1 MGTPW
6 LALDKC
12 GQCLLVGADNV
23 VSEGRLRGWGN
34 IQNQLLVHVSYNS
47 IQLGIFLHPMARLMT
62 KKTVTSQTP
71 LTYRDAGVDIDTGE
85 ALVQRIKPLV
95 ERTMRPGVLS
105 SLGGFGALFEIPAGY
120 RQPVL
125 VSGTDGVGTKLRLA
139 FDWQRHRTVGIDLVA
154 MSVNDI
160 LVQGA
165 EPLYFLDYFACGVLA
180 LDTATEVI
188 AGIAQGCEQAG
199 CALIGGETAEMP
211 GMYPE
216 GEYDLAGF
224 AVGIVE
230 KDQIIDGQ
238 TIQAGDRLLGLA
250 SSGPHSNGYSLIRK
264 VLERTQAQPDDQLEG
279 QKLVDLLMAPTRIY
293 VPSILSALRVYPG
306 QIKGMAHITGG
317 GLSEN
322 IPRILPAGLGVQ
334 LEAQAWSMPKVF
346 QWLQEQ
352 GQISDEEMWRVF
364 NCGIGMVLIA
374 DPQQADNLAD
384 YLAGQGETV
393 YQLGEVIP
401 APQGQPRFQRRSA

>member
-1 MGTPW
+1 
-6 LALDKC
+6 
-12 GQCLLVGADNV
+12 
-23 VSEGRLRGWGN
+23 
-34 IQNQLLVHVSYNS
+34 
-47 IQLGIFLHPMARLMT
+47 MT

-105 SLGGFGALFEIPAGY
+105 GLGGFGALFELPAGY

-165 EPLYFLDYFACGVLA
+165 EPLYFLDYFACGVLSVE
-180 LDTATEVI
+180 TATEVV
-188 AGIAQGCEQAG
+188 AGIAEGCAQAG

-230 KDQIIDGQ
+230 KEEIIDGQ
-238 TIQAGDRLLGLA
+238 QIKSGDALLALP

-264 VLERTQAQPDDQLEG
+264 ILERANAKPEDTLNG
-279 QKLVDLLMAPTRIY
+279 QTLADLVMAPTRIY
-293 VPSILSALRVYPG
+293 VPAVLAALKAHPG
-306 QIKGMAHITGG
+306 VIKGMAHITGG
-317 GLSEN
+317 GLTEN
-322 IPRILPAGLGVQ
+322 IPRVLPDGLGAQIDSTAWQ
-334 LEAQAWSMPKVF
+334 LPKLF
-346 QWLQEQ
+346 QWLQTQ
-352 GQISDEEMWRVF
+352 GQVTNEEMRRVF
-364 NCGIGMVLIA
+364 NCGIGMVVIVPESEAAAVTATL
-374 DPQQADNLAD
+374 QA
-384 YLAGQGETV
+384 QGEQVIT
-393 YQLGEVIP
+393 LGQVVENDATQTADRLQII
-401 APQGQPRFQRRSA
+401 